1 MNRQVFYSSFGFE
14 DQKPV
19 LIGLMIILQFIF
31 APYNELVSF
40 LMTALCRRFEFQADQ
55 YAKQLN
61 RADYLK
67 SGLIKLYKDNLSFPL
82 CDWLYSTWH
91 YSHPPLL
98 ERLRALDD
106 DDKNKSE

>member
-1 MNRQVFYSSFGFE
+1 MNRQVFYAAFGFE
-14 DQKPV
+14 FDKPV
-19 LIGLMIILQFIF
+19 LIGLIIILQFIF

-40 LMTALCRRFEFQADQ
+40 LMISLTRRFEFQADAF
-55 YAKQLN
+55 AKKLN
-61 RADYLK
+61 KTEHLK

-98 ERLRALDD
+98 ERLRALDV
-106 DDKNKSE
+106 KEKSE